1 MPYPLTG
8 KGYFLRF
15 SVIGLGEPM
24 PRLFVCSNFLT
35 EFEWDVKEVEERT
48 TKKGPRKEIFQLL
61 MLFWDV
67 DWF

>member
-1 MPYPLTG
+1 
-8 KGYFLRF
+8 
-15 SVIGLGEPM
+15 M